1 MTKKILLILSVSLLF
16 FCMLGIALLVF
27 NPFNFNLVNLRKPR
41 EQRQTRI
48 VIPQEIEGNNRDSGT
63 AAERTAYEDS
73 INVKT
78 ALEDGEIMI
87 SLLTQ
92 DFDGDPAEEQILAY
106 RNLLEIDSPIYITY
120 IDYDEPDRTYKRIW
134 SAPTAAARPG
144 TISLFTQDLI
154 GDRSVSVLLTGMNGA
169 GEHTMTIFRKN
180 GRPQPNSAPDDS
192 SDTGQ
197 PFTRIAELRIDGSI
211 SVQETE
217 RPQAYQLGM
226 SRGQSFTI
234 AAYGHDFESDNIL
247 DQVEI
252 IYAYNPASG
261 LYEQQ
266 KITRIP
272 GSQIEQRRLREL
284 LSGAPGVFESFI
296 NDLWYYVSP
305 QGTVDNRQ
313 YIFFDPAKKEL
324 IFFGDETQQIF
335 IWQNSSPTRYGLYIS
350 SQNISVSTLRRFL
363 DIELESLD
371 SIRVKVFEDVRLK
384 IGVNASWDGSYRRAG
399 TIEKQL
405 PSTAGPVNSYIDALY
420 DSSLGKIRFFKDG
433 VYELNSGGTVKKGR
447 YAFLLISGQEILEFR
462 PDHGSSLSPDRTQAI
477 PAENS
482 PASTREIYQVEASP
496 PGEDGGEARK
506 TLSLSRV
513 RLGAMGI
520 QSLHEP
526 VISLTAAE
534 G

>member
-1 MTKKILLILSVSLLF
+1 M
-16 FCMLGIALLVF
+16 
-27 NPFNFNLVNLRKPR
+27 
-41 EQRQTRI
+41 
-48 VIPQEIEGNNRDSGT
+48 
-63 AAERTAYEDS
+63 
-73 INVKT
+73 NVKA
-78 ALEDGEIMI
+78 ALGEGEIMI

-92 DFDGDPAEEQILAY
+92 DFDGDPAEEQFLAY
-106 RNLLEIDSPIYITY
+106 RNLLEIDGPIYVTY
-120 IDYDEPDRTYKRIW
+120 IDYDESAQAYKRIW
-134 SAPTAAARPG
+134 SAPAAATRPG
-144 TISLFTQDLI
+144 TISLFTQDII
-154 GDRSVSVLLTGMNGA
+154 GDRSVCVLLTGMNGG
-169 GEHTMTIFRKN
+169 GEHTLTIFRKN
-180 GRPQPNSAPDDS
+180 SQSQSNLTPDTS
-192 SDTGQ
+192 SGAAQ

-211 SVQETE
+211 SIQEAE
-217 RPQAYQLGM
+217 RPQAYQLGI

-234 AAYGHDFESDNIL
+234 AAYGHDYDSANVL

-252 IYAYNPASG
+252 TYAYNPVNG

-284 LSGAPGVFESFI
+284 LSGISGVFESFI

-313 YIFFDPAKKEL
+313 YIYFDPAQKEL

-384 IGVNASWDGSYRRAG
+384 IGVSASWDGSYRRAG

-405 PSTAGPVNSYIDALY
+405 SPAAGPVNSYIDAVY
-420 DSSLGKIRFFKDG
+420 DSSLGKFHFFEDG
-433 VYELNSGGTVKKGR
+433 AYELNSGGSVKKGR
-447 YAFLLISGQEILEFR
+447 YAFFLIRDQELLELRPEFR
-462 PDHGSSLSPDRTQAI
+462 PDQDAPVRSDRNPETRSENGSS
-477 PAENS
+477 PA
-482 PASTREIYQVEASP
+482 REIYRIESSSR
-496 PGEDGGEARK
+496 EEGGGGTRK

-520 QSLHEP
+520 QDLHEP